1 MTQADK
7 SAHADKPTPETSLIY
22 EPMPVRVDRRQGAKL
37 ISARL
42 FPISPRTL
50 ETWPVRWRRVNGRA
64 LCETAE
70 LLAFAEGK
78 FASAPSI
85 LGGRKTKS
93 NATHPNT

>member
-7 SAHADKPTPETSLIY
+7 SAPADKLTPDTSPIY

-64 LCETAE
+64 LCETDE
-70 LLAFAEGK
+70 LLAVAEEK

-85 LGGRKTKS
+85 LGGRKTK
-93 NATHPNT
+93 NNPTHPNT

>member
-1 MTQADK
+1 MTQAEK
-7 SAHADKPTPETSLIY
+7 TAPTHKPTPETPPIF
-22 EPMPVRVDRRQGAKL
+22 EPLPVRMDRRQGAKL

-70 LLAFAEGK
+70 LLAVAEEK

-85 LGGRKTKS
+85 LGGRKTKR
-93 NATHPNT
+93 NTTHPNT